1 MDPAKHIAWFVV
13 ITRWGQWKKMDER
26 LTELGVTH
34 FIPSTYNT
42 LVFFRTEKARA
53 LNLVNAGEV
62 KGRFLVDHATHT
74 LLEVPDKQMEDFI
87 RVMEYPEAEC
97 TNIVPIAKGDKVQV
111 VRGPLKGV
119 EGEVVE
125 TPNGVHLVVRIKTL
139 LCAKISVRRGD
150 VVPVEAKKQLNS

>member
-1 MDPAKHIAWFVV
+1 MHSIMEPAKHIAWFAI
-13 ITRWGQWKKMDER
+13 ITRWGQWKKIPER
-26 LTELGVTH
+26 LKEFGVGC
-34 FIPSTYNT
+34 FIPPDYNT
-42 LVFFRTEKARA
+42 LVFLHTSKERA
-53 LNLVNAGEV
+53 LNLVNAGEI
-62 KGRFLVDHATHT
+62 KGHFLIDHQTHS

-87 RVMEYPEAEC
+87 RVIEQPEAEC
-97 TNIVPIAKGDKVQV
+97 MADVPIAKGDKVQV

-150 VVPVEAKKQLNS
+150 VVPVREG